1 MSHEAIAAA
10 MARDDLS
17 CGERL
22 VAFSLASYADR
33 ENRAFPGTVAAA
45 GRAGLEKSRYLE
57 ARGELVRRGLV
68 VVEHQARGRGRATT
82 LALLFA
88 ATGPWWDGEINAEMF
103 EAVLA
108 YSQTQGSSR
117 LLLASFAALADERGV
132 VECVSLD
139 QLCKAAG
146 VAERTYRRAK
156 KPLLASGELVL
167 RCARRGRGNTNT
179 WEIPHP
185 RSRGTSSPRPRQPAA
200 RFGGAPPLVASV
212 PSIPGVCS
220 STSPQS
226 AHLSSFTS
234 GPSGGKGGQHRTV
247 STQNRPTLTAKPSQ
261 ARTPAAH
268 NGAGLAGAPPAK
280 PGQDRTRW
288 NQNPAQNP
296 AETPAPNARAGR
308 EPQNPRTVDPPSPP
322 EGGSVTRELLVEET
336 YVTERGR
343 KRRRMVRV
351 DVVAVRD
358 RLATAGGGDREA
370 WEQIRGLLLEG
381 VGKSTFELWLARLEL
396 VAVDCDGSLVI
407 DAPVATRGWVVKRF
421 SRLLERCAARAGRVV
436 RFASEHERLAL
447 VQRPGDVPVALSREQ
462 DPAAPVAGA
471 RALRNRRVASVS
483 SARVGRASADSS
495 TGGSTSAPSPSGD
508 WRSDQSS
515 SGLSYRSAD
524 DSSYVQVYTGP
535 EEVS

>member
-1 MSHEAIAAA
+1 MGL
-10 MARDDLS
+10 AR
-17 CGERL
+17 
-22 VAFSLASYADR
+22 
-33 ENRAFPGTVAAA
+33 
-45 GRAGLEKSRYLE
+45 
-57 ARGELVRRGLV
+57 
-68 VVEHQARGRGRATT
+68 
-82 LALLFA
+82 
-88 ATGPWWDGEINAEMF
+88 
-103 EAVLA
+103 
-108 YSQTQGSSR
+108 
-117 LLLASFAALADERGV
+117 
-132 VECVSLD
+132 
-139 QLCKAAG
+139 
-146 VAERTYRRAK
+146 
-156 KPLLASGELVL
+156 
-167 RCARRGRGNTNT
+167 
-179 WEIPHP
+179 
-185 RSRGTSSPRPRQPAA
+185 
-200 RFGGAPPLVASV
+200 
-212 PSIPGVCS
+212 
-220 STSPQS
+220 
-226 AHLSSFTS
+226 
-234 GPSGGKGGQHRTV
+234 PSGG
-247 STQNRPTLTAKPSQ
+247 SQ
-261 ARTPAAH
+261 ADQT
-268 NGAGLAGAPPAK
+268 
-280 PGQDRTRW
+280 
-288 NQNPAQNP
+288 
-296 AETPAPNARAGR
+296 
-308 EPQNPRTVDPPSPP
+308 
-322 EGGSVTRELLVEET
+322 LVEET